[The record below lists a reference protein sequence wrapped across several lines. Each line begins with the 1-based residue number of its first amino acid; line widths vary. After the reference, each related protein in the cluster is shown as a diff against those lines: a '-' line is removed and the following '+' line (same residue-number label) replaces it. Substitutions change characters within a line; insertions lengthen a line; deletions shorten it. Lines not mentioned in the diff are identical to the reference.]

1 MSKIALLGMPNT
13 GKSTFFNRLTGS
25 GARVGNWPG
34 VTVEL
39 ASAKVLLGAHIV
51 EVIDLPGIY
60 DLHGFSEDELVVRHF
75 LERNA
80 IDLAV
85 LILNAVQIER
95 QLALALQIQALGLPV
110 VLLLNM
116 EDEAKKLGIRID
128 TATVARQLSIPTVLC
143 SAKFGSGY
151 QTALQTITDALR
163 SSAPIPV
170 DAVKSALI
178 LDQTIETKLERVLAD
193 AVAVPVTMSVS
204 LTDRIDRL
212 VLHPLLALP
221 LFLGVILILF
231 QAVFA
236 LGAPLQA
243 GMAAIFDWL
252 RLTALSPLLSG
263 APPFVQG
270 LLIDGLWNG
279 VATVATF
286 VPIIV
291 LFFVFMAIVEDTG
304 YLSRA
309 AFLTDALMARLGL
322 DGRSFVMI
330 LMGFGCNVPALMGT
344 RIMRSRPLRLLS
356 MLLIPLS
363 LCSARLQV
371 FLFII
376 AALFSPQQAPYVLFS
391 LYLFSLLTAVATALI
406 FRRYFQSN
414 DPFVIELPPYRLP
427 TLSQILLRAWQEVRH
442 FLLRATKFIIAGVV
456 LVWLL
461 TNLPVAAAPGGP
473 ETYAGW
479 LGHALQ
485 PLLAPLGI
493 GDKLAVALIFGFVAK
508 EVVIGSLAVIFATA
522 GTTLSSHL
530 AQQLDWVQAYSF
542 MLFTL
547 LYTPCLS
554 TVATLKAESRS
565 LSFTA
570 LAVAWPLALAWFLSL
585 LFYQGARWLGY

>member
-1 MSKIALLGMPNT
+1 MRKIALLGMPNT
-13 GKSTFFNRLTGS
+13 GKSTFFNRLTGAA
-25 GARVGNWPG
+25 ARVGNWPG

-39 ASAKVLLGAHIV
+39 ASAKVLLGAQMV

-60 DLHGFSEDELVVRHF
+60 DLHGFSEDERVVRHF
-75 LERNA
+75 LESNSL
-80 IDLAV
+80 DLAV

-116 EDEAKKLGIRID
+116 EDEANKLGIRID
-128 TATVARQLSIPTVLC
+128 TGAISRQLSIATVLC

-151 QTALQTITDALR
+151 QAALATITAALR
-163 SSAPIPV
+163 TSTAIPV
-170 DAVKSALI
+170 AAVQAALI
-178 LDQTIETKLERVLAD
+178 LDQTIENKLERVLSA
-193 AVAVPVTMSVS
+193 AVRVPATMSVT

-212 VLHPLLALP
+212 VLHPVLAFP
-221 LFLGVILILF
+221 LFLGVILLLF

-243 GMAAIFDWL
+243 GMAALFDWL
-252 RLTALSPLLSG
+252 RLVALAPLLTD
-263 APPFVQG
+263 APAFVQG

-279 VATVATF
+279 VATVASF

-330 LMGFGCNVPALMGT
+330 MMGFGCNVPALMGT

-376 AALFSPQQAPYVLFS
+376 AALFPPQQAPYVLFS
-391 LYLFSLLTAVATALI
+391 LYLFSIATAIITALI
-406 FRRYFQSN
+406 FRRHFHSD

-427 TLSQILLRAWQEVRH
+427 TLRQILLRAWQEVRH
-442 FLLRATKFIIAGVV
+442 FFLRATQFIVAGVV

-461 TNLPVAAAPGGP
+461 THLPVAAAPGGP
-473 ETYAGW
+473 ESYAGL
-479 LGHALQ
+479 LGHAFQ

-508 EVVIGSLAVIFATA
+508 EVVIGSLAVIFAHDGA
-522 GTTLSSHL
+522 NLSAQL
-530 AQQLDWVQAYSF
+530 AQQLDWVEAYSF

-547 LYTPCLS
+547 IYTPCLS

-565 LSFTA
+565 LGFTA
-570 LAVAWPLALAWFLSL
+570 FAVAWPLVLAWCLSL
-585 LFYQGARWLGY
+585 GFYQGARWLGY

>member
-1 MSKIALLGMPNT
+1 
-13 GKSTFFNRLTGS
+13 
-25 GARVGNWPG
+25 
-34 VTVEL
+34 
-39 ASAKVLLGAHIV
+39 
-51 EVIDLPGIY
+51 
-60 DLHGFSEDELVVRHF
+60 
-75 LERNA
+75 
-80 IDLAV
+80 
-85 LILNAVQIER
+85 
-95 QLALALQIQALGLPV
+95 

-116 EDEAKKLGIRID
+116 EDEAHKLGIRID
-128 TATVARQLSIPTVLC
+128 TDTVARQLSIATVLC

-151 QTALQTITDALR
+151 QSALHTITTALKTSLPT
-163 SSAPIPV
+163 PV
-170 DAVKSALI
+170 AAVKAALI
-178 LDQTIETKLERVLAD
+178 LDQTIETKLEHVLAA
-193 AVAVPVTMSVS
+193 AVTVPVTLSVS

-212 VLHPLLALP
+212 VLHPVLAFP
-221 LFLGVILILF
+221 LFLGVILLLF

-243 GMAAIFDWL
+243 GMGALFDWL
-252 RLTALSPLLSG
+252 RLSALTPLLAG
-263 APPFVQG
+263 TPPFVQG

-286 VPIIV
+286 IPIIV

-330 LMGFGCNVPALMGT
+330 MMGFGCNVPALMGT

-376 AALFSPQQAPYVLFS
+376 AALFSPEQAPYVLFS
-391 LYLFSLLTAVATALI
+391 LYLFSIFTAVTTALI
-406 FRRYFQSN
+406 FRRYFRSN

-427 TLSQILLRAWQEVRH
+427 TIRQILLRAWQEVRH
-442 FLLRATKFIIAGVV
+442 FFLRATQFIVAGVV

-461 TNLPVAAAPGGP
+461 THLPLGVSPGGP
-473 ETYAGW
+473 ESYAGL

-485 PLLAPLGI
+485 PVLAPLGI

-508 EVVIGSLAVIFATA
+508 EVVIGALAVIYASEGASLTA
-522 GTTLSSHL
+522 HL

-565 LSFTA
+565 LAFTTV
-570 LAVAWPLALAWFLSL
+570 AVAWPLALAWLLSL
-585 LFYQGARWLGY
+585 GFYQGARWLGY

>member
-1 MSKIALLGMPNT
+1 MRKVALLGMPNT
-13 GKSTFFNRLTGS
+13 GKSTLFNRLTGS

-39 ASAKVLLGAHIV
+39 ASAKLLLGAEMV
-51 EVIDLPGIY
+51 EVVDLPGIY

-75 LERNA
+75 LENNSL
-80 IDLAV
+80 DLAV
-85 LILNAVQIER
+85 VILNAVQIER
-95 QLALALQIQALGLPV
+95 QLALALQIQALGLPL

-116 EDEAKKLGIRID
+116 EDEARKLGIRID
-128 TATVARQLSIPTVLC
+128 TEKISGQLAIPTVLI
-143 SAKFGSGY
+143 SAKYGLGH
-151 QTALQTITDALR
+151 QTALRTITTALR
-163 SSAPIPV
+163 GAPATPIE
-170 DAVKSALI
+170 AVKSALI
-178 LDQTIETKLERVLAD
+178 PDQTIEAKLARVLAA
-193 AVAVPVTMSVS
+193 AVDMPVTMSVS

-212 VLHPLLALP
+212 VLHPVLALP
-221 LFLGVILILF
+221 LFLAVILLLF

-236 LGAPLQA
+236 LGMPLQVA
-243 GMAAIFDWL
+243 MNDAFNWMRQDL
-252 RLTALSPLLSG
+252 LSPLLAW

-270 LLIDGLWNG
+270 LLLDGVWNG
-279 VATVATF
+279 ATTVATF

-376 AALFSPQQAPYVLFS
+376 AALFTSSQAPYVLLS
-391 LYLFSLLTAVATALI
+391 LYLASVATAVATALI
-406 FRRYFQSN
+406 FRRHFPSTE
-414 DPFVIELPPYRLP
+414 PFVIELPPYRLP
-427 TLSQILLRAWQEVRH
+427 TVRQIVLRAWQEVRH
-442 FLLRATKFIIAGVV
+442 FFVRATKFIIAGVV

-461 TNLPVAAAPGGP
+461 TNLPAGVAVGGAAS
-473 ETYAGW
+473 YAGW
-479 LGHALQ
+479 LGHAFQ
-485 PLLAPLGI
+485 PLLSPLGI
-493 GDKLAVALIFGFVAK
+493 GDKLTVALIFGFVAK
-508 EVVIGSLAVIFATA
+508 EVVIGSLAVIYATSGAALA
-522 GTTLSSHL
+522 GHL

-547 LYTPCLS
+547 VYTPCLS
-554 TVATLKAESRS
+554 TVATIRAESRS
-565 LSFTA
+565 LGFTA
-570 LAVAWPLALAWFLSL
+570 FAVAWPLLLAWLLSFS
-585 LFYQGARWLGY
+585 FYQGARLLGY